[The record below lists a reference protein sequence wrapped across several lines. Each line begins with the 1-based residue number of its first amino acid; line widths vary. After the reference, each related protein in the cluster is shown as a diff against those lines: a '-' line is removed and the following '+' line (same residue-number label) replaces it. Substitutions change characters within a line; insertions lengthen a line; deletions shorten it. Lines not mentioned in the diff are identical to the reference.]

1 MNPQE
6 MAQAVANMH
15 ALALE
20 GSPEAL
26 QAIAEIAAH
35 ARAGDPNARAS
46 VAALQHLHSRHQARS
61 RQAASPLDPR
71 VFPRGPGEPRVGG
84 YGLPRVH
91 RAGVVVGGY
100 ALTPDQVQ
108 ALIALMDA
116 AAASPG
122 GLGGMTASA
131 APGGEAS
138 RAGPGGLTYSNPLAG
153 LQAAK
158 QAVTRPSVVQKLSTS
173 TAPLRSTLANL
184 SQFLSPQASSS
195 TVQTTSS
202 VSRLF

>member
-6 MAQAVANMH
+6 MAQAVVAMH
-15 ALALE
+15 GRALE
-20 GSPEAL
+20 GDPAAHE
-26 QAIAEIAAH
+26 AIAQIASN
-35 ARAGDPNARAS
+35 ARAGDGHARA
-46 VAALQHLHSRHQARS
+46 AIEALKHVHGRHLSRAQHA
-61 RQAASPLDPR
+61 PVMDPR

-84 YGLPRVH
+84 YGMPRVH

-138 RAGPGGLTYSNPLAG
+138 RAGPGGLTYTNPLES
-153 LQAAK
+153 LQRAK
-158 QAVTRPSVVQKLSTS
+158 EAVAHPSVVQKLSTS

-184 SQFLSPQASSS
+184 SQFLTPQRTMGTAK
-195 TVQTTSS
+195 TTSS